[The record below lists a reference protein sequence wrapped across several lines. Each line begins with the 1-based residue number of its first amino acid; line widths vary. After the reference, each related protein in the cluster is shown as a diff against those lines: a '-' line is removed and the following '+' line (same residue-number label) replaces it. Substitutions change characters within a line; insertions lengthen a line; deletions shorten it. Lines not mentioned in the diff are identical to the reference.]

1 MPNVA
6 RVLKTEISRVA
17 RKEARTETEALKK
30 AVSGHRSDIAA
41 LKRRID
47 AMEKQLRQF
56 SKADAKAKPPN
67 PKLADGAA
75 DGAATTVQR
84 FSAKG
89 IALHRQRLGLTAAEL
104 ARLLGASTQT
114 IYNWEQGL
122 SHPSAKHAGAIA
134 ALRTVSKRDVT
145 AQLAALG

>member
-6 RVLKTEISRVA
+6 TVLKTEISRVA
-17 RKEARTETEALKK
+17 RKEARTATEALKK
-30 AVSGHRSDIAA
+30 TASGHRSDIAA
-41 LKRRID
+41 LRRRID
-47 AMEKQLRQF
+47 ALEKQLRQL
-56 SKADAKAKPPN
+56 SKAAAKDKPP
-67 PKLADGAA
+67 KLTVADSSADGAA
-75 DGAATTVQR
+75 NAVQR

-89 IALHRQRLGLTAAEL
+89 VASHRQRLGLTAAEL

-122 SHPSAKHAGAIA
+122 SRPSAKHAGAIA
-134 ALRTVSKRDVT
+134 ALRTVSKQEVA